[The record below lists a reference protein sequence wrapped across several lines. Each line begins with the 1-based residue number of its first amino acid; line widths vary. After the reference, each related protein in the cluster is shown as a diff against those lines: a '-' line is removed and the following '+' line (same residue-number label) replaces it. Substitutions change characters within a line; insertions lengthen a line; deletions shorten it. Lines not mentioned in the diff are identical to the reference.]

1 VVETTNQNPTE
12 ITSFVTNSHGHD
24 CKQWEI
30 SAFLRNETPRFF
42 KPLWKHQKSGF
53 FTTKHAIF
61 QWWMVVEA
69 TNIGILVLQSDPN
82 APWYWYIY
90 LQNWVIYGVNV
101 GKYSSTTEHMGES
114 IQIDELQMMTCSK
127 FEMVLF
133 KNGGIVL
140 FMAGKMIL
148 NHRGTVFL
156 LDELI
161 T

>member
-1 VVETTNQNPTE
+1 ML
-12 ITSFVTNSHGHD
+12 HGAG
-24 CKQWEI
+24 I
-30 SAFLRNETPRFF
+30 
-42 KPLWKHQKSGF
+42 
-53 FTTKHAIF
+53 FTCI
-61 QWWMVVEA
+61 
-69 TNIGILVLQSDPN
+69 
-82 APWYWYIY
+82 
-90 LQNWVIYGVNV
+90 WVIYGLNV